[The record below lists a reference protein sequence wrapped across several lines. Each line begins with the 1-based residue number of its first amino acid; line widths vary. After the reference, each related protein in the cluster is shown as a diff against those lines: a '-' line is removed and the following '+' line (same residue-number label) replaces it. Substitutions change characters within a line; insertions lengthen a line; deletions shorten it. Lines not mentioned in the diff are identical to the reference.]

1 MNTQKF
7 MQNTGFTAVIVYLLV
22 LLGLVIGWIMNIVEI
37 VHALADPITGMFI
50 ARLVG
55 TVVFPLGGVLGYF

>member
-1 MNTQKF
+1 MAVRYSNI
-7 MQNTGFTAVIVYLLV
+7 GFGLTLTYLAV
-22 LLGLVIGWIMNIVEI
+22 LLGLLVGWIMNVVAII
-37 VHALADPITGMFI
+37 GSMGDAITGLFI